1 MALRTMHDFRS
12 RTLSCSGALHF
23 ASYKNYI
30 QGASDSFKAYANYGA
45 AASWSNTNSVIGGTL
60 HGTWAGDGSIS
71 TSDRRLKENIRELQ
85 QTLAE
90 GKSPDILRELRPV
103 SYTYKGASGLE
114 AGQTRFGFVADEM
127 MNALPQITRTL
138 PQGDEDK
145 LGLVYQDLLAF
156 LTAQLQSFSKE
167 MSTLMPRLASI
178 EGRIRQR
185 RKRKRKRAKKRRAA
199 ARVAAVP
206 SVVV

>member
-1 MALRTMHDFRS
+1 M
-12 RTLSCSGALHF
+12 SCFGALHF
-23 ASYKNYI
+23 KSYKNYI
-30 QGASDSFKAYANYGA
+30 QGASDSFKAYADNGA
-45 AASWSNTNSVIGGTL
+45 AASWKTDGGTL
-60 HGTWAGDGSIS
+60 HGTWATDGSIS

-90 GKSPDILRELRPV
+90 GKAPDILRELRPV
-103 SYTYKGASGLE
+103 SYTYKGATGLE

-138 PQGDEDK
+138 PRGDDGDDDK

-178 EGRIRQR
+178 EGRISHR
-185 RKRKRKRAKKRRAA
+185 RKRKRAKKRAEKRRLKSATAA
-199 ARVAAVP
+199 P
-206 SVVV
+206 SSGSSVVV